1 MRLSYEKG
9 WQSRTGVSEK
19 MLAFVLSG
27 GGNRGALEVGAL
39 QALFEHGIRP
49 QMLVGTSAGAMNA
62 AYVATN
68 PTLEG
73 VQKLA
78 ELWLKIAKED
88 VYPGNHLT
96 MAWRLLT
103 GQDSLFPNKNL
114 KRFIEAHMPPGIRR
128 FLDIRDV
135 KLYVV
140 ATNLNTGQI
149 QVFGD
154 DPSTPLLDALMASGA
169 LPPYFPPWS
178 YEGWQYI
185 DGAAVANL
193 PLGVALDRGAT
204 EIYAIHVAGSERRE
218 PYIRGLRSIASQSL
232 AAMLSQQLERELE
245 RAAARADVTVH
256 YIKLEAFQDLPFWD
270 FDHAAEMIE
279 EGRRAMEEYLHSPK
293 PLTAPRALPYWVL
306 QPLWRVERWLDGLL
320 VRS

>member
-1 MRLSYEKG
+1 
-9 WQSRTGVSEK
+9 

-39 QALFEHGIRP
+39 QALFERGIRP

-62 AYVATN
+62 AYIATN

-73 VQKLA
+73 AQELA
-78 ELWLKIAKED
+78 ELWLKLTKED
-88 VYPGNHLT
+88 VYPGNHFT

-103 GQDSLFPNKNL
+103 GKDSLFPNENL
-114 KRFIEAHMPPGIRR
+114 KRFIEAHMPPEVRR
-128 FLDIRDV
+128 FSDIKDV
-135 KLYVV
+135 RLYVV

-149 QVFGD
+149 HVFGD
-154 DPSTPLLDALMASGA
+154 DPSTPLVEALMASGA

-178 YEGWQYI
+178 YSGWQYI

-204 EIYAIHVAGSERRE
+204 EVYAIHVAGLERRE

-232 AAMLSQQLERELE
+232 AAMLSHQLQRELE
-245 RAAARADVTVH
+245 EAAARPDVTVH
-256 YIKLEAFQDLPFWD
+256 YIKLEAFQDLFFWD

-279 EGRRAMEEYLHSPK
+279 EGRRVMEEYLRAPQ
-293 PLTAPRALPYWVL
+293 PLTAPRALPQWVI
-306 QPLWRVERWLDGLL
+306 QPLWKVERWLDGLL

>member
-62 AYVATN
+62 AYVAAN

>member
-1 MRLSYEKG
+1 
-9 WQSRTGVSEK
+9 

-39 QALFEHGIRP
+39 QVLFEHGIRP

-62 AYVATN
+62 AYVAAN

-114 KRFIEAHMPPGIRR
+114 KRFVEAHMPPGIRR
-128 FLDIRDV
+128 FLDIRNV